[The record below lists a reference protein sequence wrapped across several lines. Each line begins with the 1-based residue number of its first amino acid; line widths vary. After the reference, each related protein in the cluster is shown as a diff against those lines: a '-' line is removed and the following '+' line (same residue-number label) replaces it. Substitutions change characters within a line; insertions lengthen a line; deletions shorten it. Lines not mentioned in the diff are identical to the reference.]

1 MCVLQSHT
9 TRYGVYRHLH
19 GTIQGSIFLVWRERE
34 QKRETHAG
42 VNGFSGFSHCL
53 RFDLP
58 GGNLSTD
65 QRRILFPISPA
76 SLLIYAAIS
85 NQDTDC
91 CEIM

>member
-1 MCVLQSHT
+1 MEYTVIYTELYKG
-9 TRYGVYRHLH
+9 RY
-19 GTIQGSIFLVWRERE
+19 FLFGERERE

-65 QRRILFPISPA
+65 QRKILFPISPA
-76 SLLIYAAIS
+76 SLLIYAAVS